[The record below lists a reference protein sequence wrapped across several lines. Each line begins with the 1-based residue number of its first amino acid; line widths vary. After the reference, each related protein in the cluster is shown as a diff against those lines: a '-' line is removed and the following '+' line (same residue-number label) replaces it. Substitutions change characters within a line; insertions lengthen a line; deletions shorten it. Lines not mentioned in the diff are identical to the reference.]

1 MPFGRSHTCQP
12 FLTPKTSLPEP
23 AGTRPGAA
31 SAPGLP
37 AIPACCRA
45 AVARVRGI
53 LTAHPAIGHH
63 ASILRRAVGS
73 PRSTA
78 ALIIVLG
85 VFFCST
91 AAAQTA
97 HFRGAQ
103 STVPTSGLNFP
114 NGVAVDGSGNVYIA
128 DTDNNRVL
136 KETLSAGGY
145 TQSTVADAASGGLT
159 VPNGVAVD
167 GSGNVYIAD
176 TDNNRVL
183 KETLSAGSYT
193 QSTVADA
200 ASSGLYV
207 PYAVAVDGSGN
218 VYIADSGN
226 SRVLM
231 ETLSAGSYTQS
242 IVADAASGGLYVPYA
257 VAVDG
262 SGNVYI
268 ADTGNGRVLMETL
281 SASGY
286 TQSIVADA
294 ASGGLDYPERVA
306 VDGSGN
312 VYIADTG
319 NNRVLME
326 TLSAASYTQSTV
338 PTSGL
343 EDPTGVAVDGSGN
356 VYIADS
362 GNSRVLMETLSN
374 GNFGPVNLGSRSSN
388 PISAIFTFD
397 TAGTLNSWVEV
408 AQGATALDFTDA
420 GTSTCNPVA
429 AYTAGETCAVGVAF
443 TPARA
448 GTRYGAVELLNLS
461 GDVIATGYVQG
472 TGVGPLVNFLPGT
485 QSIVANYA
493 NNGLN
498 NPYLPVVQLAI
509 FQLGMHQTLIERLRS

>member
-145 TQSTVADAASGGLT
+145 TQSTVADAASGGL
-159 VPNGVAVD
+159 
-167 GSGNVYIAD
+167 
-176 TDNNRVL
+176 
-183 KETLSAGSYT
+183 
-193 QSTVADA
+193 
-200 ASSGLYV
+200 YV
-207 PYAVAVDGSGN
+207 PYA
-218 VYIADSGN
+218 
-226 SRVLM
+226 
-231 ETLSAGSYTQS
+231 
-242 IVADAASGGLYVPYA
+242 
-257 VAVDG
+257 
-262 SGNVYI
+262 
-268 ADTGNGRVLMETL
+268 
-281 SASGY
+281 
-286 TQSIVADA
+286 
-294 ASGGLDYPERVA
+294 
-306 VDGSGN
+306 
-312 VYIADTG
+312 
-319 NNRVLME
+319 
-326 TLSAASYTQSTV
+326 
-338 PTSGL
+338 
-343 EDPTGVAVDGSGN
+343 VAVDGSGN

>member
-136 KETLSAGGY
+136 KETLSAG
-145 TQSTVADAASGGLT
+145 
-159 VPNGVAVD
+159 
-167 GSGNVYIAD
+167 
-176 TDNNRVL
+176 
-183 KETLSAGSYT
+183 
-193 QSTVADA
+193 
-200 ASSGLYV
+200 
-207 PYAVAVDGSGN
+207 
-218 VYIADSGN
+218 
-226 SRVLM
+226 
-231 ETLSAGSYTQS
+231 SYTQS

-294 ASGGLDYPERVA
+294 ASGGLDYPER
-306 VDGSGN
+306 
-312 VYIADTG
+312 
-319 NNRVLME
+319 
-326 TLSAASYTQSTV
+326 
-338 PTSGL
+338 
-343 EDPTGVAVDGSGN
+343 VAVDGSGN

>member
-1 MPFGRSHTCQP
+1 
-12 FLTPKTSLPEP
+12 
-23 AGTRPGAA
+23 
-31 SAPGLP
+31 
-37 AIPACCRA
+37 
-45 AVARVRGI
+45 
-53 LTAHPAIGHH
+53 
-63 ASILRRAVGS
+63 
-73 PRSTA
+73 
-78 ALIIVLG
+78 
-85 VFFCST
+85 
-91 AAAQTA
+91 
-97 HFRGAQ
+97 
-103 STVPTSGLNFP
+103 
-114 NGVAVDGSGNVYIA
+114 
-128 DTDNNRVL
+128 
-136 KETLSAGGY
+136 
-145 TQSTVADAASGGLT
+145 
-159 VPNGVAVD
+159 
-167 GSGNVYIAD
+167 
-176 TDNNRVL
+176 
-183 KETLSAGSYT
+183 
-193 QSTVADA
+193 
-200 ASSGLYV
+200 V

>member
-136 KETLSAGGY
+136 KETLSAG
-145 TQSTVADAASGGLT
+145 
-159 VPNGVAVD
+159 
-167 GSGNVYIAD
+167 
-176 TDNNRVL
+176 
-183 KETLSAGSYT
+183 SYT

-200 ASSGLYV
+200 ASS
-207 PYAVAVDGSGN
+207 
-218 VYIADSGN
+218 
-226 SRVLM
+226 
-231 ETLSAGSYTQS
+231 
-242 IVADAASGGLYVPYA
+242 GLYVPYA

>member
-136 KETLSAGGY
+136 K
-145 TQSTVADAASGGLT
+145 
-159 VPNGVAVD
+159 
-167 GSGNVYIAD
+167 
-176 TDNNRVL
+176 
-183 KETLSAGSYT
+183 
-193 QSTVADA
+193 
-200 ASSGLYV
+200 
-207 PYAVAVDGSGN
+207 
-218 VYIADSGN
+218 
-226 SRVLM
+226 